1 MKKCCVLIP
10 YYNAGESLLE
20 SIESIDY
27 EYIKPDVIVVDDGSL
42 VTKASTVLLK
52 YEGPLT
58 IKLLELEKNKGIE
71 HALNHG
77 LSTYAKDYEF
87 IARLDCGDICQN
99 NRFEKQVKYLE
110 DNKSCYLIGSWVDF
124 TDMDRNHLYTVK
136 HPSNY
141 DSIKNLMFLNATFT
155 HPTVI
160 FRNDVVE
167 SVGLYPT
174 NYPAAEDYAYFF
186 SIIKKHPASNIE
198 ESLVACTIDPNGIST
213 KKRKTQIKSRLSV
226 IIKNFTFNQYSVY
239 GLFRSAVL
247 LYTPRSFTVYLKQIL
262 KK

>member
-20 SIESIDY
+20 SIQSIDC
-27 EYIKPDVIVVDDGSL
+27 EYIKPDVVVVDDGSAII
-42 VTKASTVLLK
+42 KASIVLNK
-52 YEGPLT
+52 YDGPLT
-58 IKLLELEKNKGIE
+58 IKLLEFEKNKGIE
-71 HALNHG
+71 HALNYG
-77 LSTYAKDYEF
+77 LSVYAKDYEF
-87 IARLDCGDICQN
+87 IARLDCGDICKN
-99 NRFEKQVKYLE
+99 NRFEKQIRFLE
-110 DNKSCYLIGSWVDF
+110 DNKHCYLIGSWVDF
-124 TDMDRNHLYTVK
+124 TDMDRNLLYTLK

-160 FRNDVVE
+160 FKSEVIE

-186 SIIKKHPASNIE
+186 SIIKKHYASNIE

-213 KKRKTQIKSRLSV
+213 RKRRIQIKSRLSV
-226 IIKNFTFNQYSVY
+226 IMKNFSINQYSIY

-247 LYTPRSFTVYLKQIL
+247 LYTPRSFTVYLKKLL
-262 KK
+262 K